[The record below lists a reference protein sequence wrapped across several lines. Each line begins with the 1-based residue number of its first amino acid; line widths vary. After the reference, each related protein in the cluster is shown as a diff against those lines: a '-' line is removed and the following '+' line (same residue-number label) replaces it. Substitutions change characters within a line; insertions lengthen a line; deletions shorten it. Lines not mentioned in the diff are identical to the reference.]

1 MLVSLIILLM
11 SWIPALN
18 GDADHRAA
26 VSQLT
31 TPAIST
37 SRPSLS
43 APKPTFA
50 SFTSAAVLARD
61 NMASQGQ
68 EKNLSLLEQ
77 HLTPVLFRSLREFWF
92 EHLENEDDIFV
103 PKMSHA
109 GRWFMGGKEL
119 DDICVERFAP
129 TLEAIR
135 KSGATTGSD
144 ILSVAQ
150 PRGSLDWLSLVLLL
164 DQIPRNCY
172 RGSESHIVFTFFDP
186 IAQDV
191 ALAAM
196 DQGIPAQDPETRWH
210 FAYRNWFYLPLMHS
224 ESATSHEK
232 SARGYALLAEDVEG
246 LAEGPGA
253 PDADRLE
260 RRAREAVQRDV
271 EAARG
276 MAGTYVAFEKRHQV
290 IIEQFGRYPH
300 RNESLGRKTTA
311 AEREYLEN
319 GGETFGG

>member
-1 MLVSLIILLM
+1 
-11 SWIPALN
+11 
-18 GDADHRAA
+18 
-26 VSQLT
+26 
-31 TPAIST
+31 
-37 SRPSLS
+37 
-43 APKPTFA
+43 
-50 SFTSAAVLARD
+50 
-61 NMASQGQ
+61 MASQGQ
-68 EKNLSLLEQ
+68 EKNLSLLEH

-92 EHLENEDDIFV
+92 EHLENEDDLLV
-103 PKMSHA
+103 PEKAHA

-135 KSGATTGSD
+135 KSGATMGSD
-144 ILSVAQ
+144 ILSIAQ

-172 RGSESHIVFTFFDP
+172 RGSQSHIVFTFFDP
-186 IAQDV
+186 IAQDI

-232 SARGYALLAEDVEG
+232 CAHGYALLAEDVEV

-253 PDADRLE
+253 PDADGLE
-260 RRAREAVQRDV
+260 KRAREAVQRDV
-271 EAARG
+271 DAARSL
-276 MAGTYVAFEKRHQV
+276 AGTYVAFEKRHQV

-300 RNESLGRKTTA
+300 RNEALGRQTTA